1 MEKIYYVD
9 ENETRTVLGVESAIW
24 DNPEKTSITCKI
36 LFKEFALTVGFMPY
50 TASKFDSVAVGR
62 EIFNDI
68 KNEVWGLVEEYKAPD
83 TEEQLPEV

>member
-9 ENETRTVLGVESAIW
+9 QNETRTVLGVESAVW

-36 LFKEFALTVGFMPY
+36 LFKEFALTVGFMSY
-50 TASKFDSVAVGR
+50 TANRFDSVAVGR

-68 KNEVWGLVEEYKAPD
+68 KNEVWGLVEEYKQPED
-83 TEEQLPEV
+83 TTQLPEE